1 MQQDFF
7 ARHESGSAEGASDAR
22 HRRQIDELFRVH
34 ESYLRRLAN
43 RLCRSTMDPDDLLQ
57 DVLERTVLHYDSLVA
72 SNDPRAWMARVMRNL
87 FIDRWRKTVAAPAGT
102 ELDGEAPA
110 PVVEPRAW
118 WEELDAGDVR
128 ARLGDLPAELR
139 GPFEL
144 FAFDG
149 CSYAEIAERL
159 RIAKNTV
166 GSRVLRARRR
176 LRQAFFA
183 THAAQAIA

>member
-1 MQQDFF
+1 MQQALS
-7 ARHESGSAEGASDAR
+7 ARVVSGSAGGAPGAQ
-22 HRRQIDELFRVH
+22 HRRQITELFRAH
-34 ESYLRRLAN
+34 EPYLRRLAN

-57 DVLERTVLHYDSLVA
+57 DVLERTVLHFDSLAA
-72 SNDPRAWMARVMRNL
+72 SSDPRAWMARVMRNL
-87 FIDRWRKTVAAPAGT
+87 FIDRWRKTVASPAGA

-110 PVVEPRAW
+110 PAVEPRAW

-128 ARLGDLPAELR
+128 ARLGDLPVELR

-176 LRQAFFA
+176 LRQAFMA
-183 THAAQAIA
+183 SYAMQAIA